1 MAAGHP
7 PFTMANM
14 RQSRGPLTTIVSA
27 MALAVM
33 LTGCPLGRER
43 ICSRGEHVVKSIE
56 APETGRTCVRNG
68 QPPPKGYEEY
78 PAGKVPTYMDEDD

>member
-1 MAAGHP
+1 MAI
-7 PFTMANM
+7 M
-14 RQSRGPLTTIVSA
+14 RQGRGRLTTIVSA

-43 ICSRGEHVVKSIE
+43 ICSRGEHVVRSIE

-78 PAGKVPTYMDEDD
+78 PAGKVPTYIDEDD